1 MAPGELMVVK
11 CGGNA
16 LVARE
21 QVCADVAALVR
32 QGRRVV
38 LVHGGSAEIKRLG
51 ARLGI
56 PQERLVSPSGVSSR
70 LTTAATIE
78 ILLLALLG
86 KVKPEL
92 VTWLLAQ
99 RVRAVGL
106 SGVDGGLLR
115 ARRKPARRAVVD
127 GRTVVVRGDHSGRI
141 VGVAADLLSGLLDA
155 GYTPV
160 VSPPAIAEDGGI
172 VNVDADRAAAA
183 VAAALGARQLV
194 LLTGAA
200 GVLRDEHDDS
210 TLIRELRLSPT
221 SPTAVRAAGGMGL
234 KLIAAWEALL
244 GGVPDVRVA
253 DGRRSRPI
261 LRALAGAGTR
271 VLLAQTEP
279 REEVVLG

>member
-1 MAPGELMVVK
+1 MVVK

-38 LVHGGSAEIKRLG
+38 LVHGGSAEIERLG

-141 VGVAADLLSGLLDA
+141 VGVAADLLSGLLEA

>member
-1 MAPGELMVVK
+1 MVVK

-38 LVHGGSAEIKRLG
+38 LVHGGSAEIERLG

-70 LTTAATIE
+70 LTAAATIE

-183 VAAALGARQLV
+183 VAAALGAR
-194 LLTGAA
+194 
-200 GVLRDEHDDS
+200 S
-210 TLIRELRLSPT
+210 SCC
-221 SPTAVRAAGGMGL
+221 
-234 KLIAAWEALL
+234 
-244 GGVPDVRVA
+244 
-253 DGRRSRPI
+253 
-261 LRALAGAGTR
+261 
-271 VLLAQTEP
+271 
-279 REEVVLG
+279 

>member
-1 MAPGELMVVK
+1 MVVK

-38 LVHGGSAEIKRLG
+38 LVHGGSAEIERLG